1 MKHEQRNRQVLST
14 SSYGSKNSDLK
25 FKKIIVNRHDTKKK
39 AFIADYRTSQE
50 ERKSGGGNRSKSSS
64 KFKNNLRSSVESS
77 PVRKSVKGILSRSR
91 SPEVD
96 RAAANYSP

>member
-1 MKHEQRNRQVLST
+1 MLST

-25 FKKIIVNRHDTKKK
+25 FKKIIVNKHDTKKK